1 MGVSARVFSVS
12 PGRAMFN
19 VTTYEFGYSWY
30 VAYGLVVPL
39 AFAAGLAAVALW
51 RGWSR
56 WILVLAGLV
65 VVWAV
70 TGLVLINAVFGLN
83 RPMALPTER
92 FLTSGQGRVLDAGAG
107 SGRAAIG
114 VLLARPETTVTGLD
128 IYEGYW
134 GIDGNTP
141 ERFMTNA
148 RIAGAADRAEART
161 GDMREMPF
169 KDGEFDAVVSSY
181 AIDHLSREGSARA
194 IAEVARV
201 LKPRGEFLL
210 MIVNADWV
218 ARLVSPHAL
227 AHHPRQDPAR
237 WRALLEQGGFVI
249 EEDGRRPAT
258 LYFFARKR

>member
-1 MGVSARVFSVS
+1 
-12 PGRAMFN
+12 MFT
-19 VTTYEFGYSWY
+19 VTTFDFGYSWY
-30 VAYGLVVPL
+30 VGYGLVVPL
-39 AFAAGLAAVALW
+39 ALAAGLGALALW
-51 RGWSR
+51 RGWAR

-65 VVWAV
+65 VVWAIA
-70 TGLVLINAVFGLN
+70 GLVLINAVFGLN
-83 RPMALPTER
+83 RPMALPTDK
-92 FLTSGQGRVLDAGAG
+92 FLTAGSGRVLDAGAG
-107 SGRAAIG
+107 SGRAAVG
-114 VLLARPETTVTGLD
+114 VLLARPNATVTALD

-148 RIAGAADRAEART
+148 RIAGAANRAEART

-169 KDGEFDAVVSSY
+169 KDAEFDAVVSSY
-181 AIDHLSREGSARA
+181 AIDHLSRDGSAKA

-237 WRALLEQGGFVI
+237 WHALLEQSGFLV
-249 EEDGRRPAT
+249 EEEGTQPAT